1 MIIYIP
7 PQILMFYYWVS
18 KYDFAN
24 IYQIL
29 DPKLMM
35 ILHYKVIIV
44 SGESWLQTSNLR
56 DLTVF
61 VPRV

>member
-1 MIIYIP
+1 
-7 PQILMFYYWVS
+7 MFYSWVS

-29 DPKLMM
+29 DPKIMI

-61 VPRV
+61 VPQV